1 MSDLV
6 LAFAAIVYAQT
17 IEELC
22 TLSEVLNLPQ
32 VNNWKNRIIDKIRPF
47 LKTGIFK
54 FVSTLLSS

>member
-22 TLSEVLNLPQ
+22 TLSEVLNLLQ
-32 VNNWKNRIIDKIRPF
+32 INN
-47 LKTGIFK
+47 
-54 FVSTLLSS
+54 